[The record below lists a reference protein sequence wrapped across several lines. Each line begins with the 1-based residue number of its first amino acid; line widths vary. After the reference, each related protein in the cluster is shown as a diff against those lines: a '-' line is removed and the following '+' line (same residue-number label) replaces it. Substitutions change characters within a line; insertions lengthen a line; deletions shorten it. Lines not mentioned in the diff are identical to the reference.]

1 MWIFYTFGED
11 YKIITMDWLVFPLA
25 KMMYWFFQNVLEN
38 LENLPNYAFCI
49 FAVVAFTYWVKWQ
62 MKYNAEAK
70 ANPDQIK

>member
-1 MWIFYTFGED
+1 MWIFYTFGKD
-11 YKIITMDWLVFPLA
+11 YKIIIMDWLAFPLA

-49 FAVVAFTYWVKWQ
+49 LGSVGFAYWVKCQ
-62 MKYNAEAK
+62 MKYNAEAE